1 MAVLRSVSYVAEV
14 VLLVSDPELWMYVC
28 MCVRIYVV
36 FVWVEVG
43 FSVHAISRNSKYM
56 AHKTRVVQPCS
67 GAQVRLSGG
76 ETGTITNTSAGR
88 LHGENQD
95 M

>member
-1 MAVLRSVSYVAEV
+1 
-14 VLLVSDPELWMYVC
+14 MYVC
-28 MCVRIYVV
+28 ANI
-36 FVWVEVG
+36 
-43 FSVHAISRNSKYM
+43 HAISRNSKYM
-56 AHKTRVVQPCS
+56 AHETRVVQPCS
-67 GAQVRLSGG
+67 GVQVRLSGG